1 MKIRIEALDGRRLRV
16 LPRVALVL
24 LSGATAACAQ
34 PRNDAREPAGCSVQA
49 IVALQGEP
57 VPTLVAELG
66 RASGARLE
74 LVRSLTT
81 NLHLFSLM
89 APGAEADCVAAI
101 ERLRRDPRVRSV
113 DLDQRRQI
121 Q

>member
-1 MKIRIEALDGRRLRV
+1 MSVNVCLLRSAFLALGC
-16 LPRVALVL
+16 A
-24 LSGATAACAQ
+24 AAACAQ
-34 PRNDAREPAGCSVQA
+34 PRDEVASTPTCALRVIVTLQSAPDDA
-49 IVALQGEP
+49 
-57 VPTLVAELG
+57 LVADLG

-74 LVRSLTT
+74 LVRTMTS
-81 NLHLFSLM
+81 NLHLFSLT
-89 APGAEADCVAAI
+89 APGAEAECMAAI